1 MEDSNK
7 AAIPNLAL
15 LTGNVLNIL
24 RYLELPEVKGMVLT
38 DPMSV
43 KMALNDKY
51 AESVPYGIID
61 ILIDPL
67 KRKENV
73 NKLMDMFD
81 ILNSVKTGEL
91 ELNEAEE
98 SFVED
103 LNEKYIYS
111 EFSSKEEFY
120 KFLKNEKK
128 NDN

>member
-1 MEDSNK
+1 MDHGNK

-24 RYLELPEVKGMVLT
+24 RYLESPEVKGMVLT

-43 KMALNDKY
+43 KMKLNDKY

-120 KFLKNEKK
+120 NFLKNEKK